1 MKNIVKSVERGGI
14 YYADLRPVIG
24 SEQGGIR
31 PVLIVQNDIGNK
43 YSPTTIVVA
52 LTTKTKKSN
61 IPTHVDIHSNKING
75 LKEDSVALCE
85 QFRTI
90 DKERL
95 KDKVGHVDD
104 DTLNNVLSAVKIS
117 LNMI

>member
-1 MKNIVKSVERGGI
+1 MKNYIKRGDI
-14 YYADLRPVIG
+14 FYADLRPVVG

-31 PVLIVQNDIGNK
+31 PVLIVQNDTGNK
-43 YSPTTIVVA
+43 FSPTTIVVA
-52 LTTKTKKSN
+52 LTTKIKKTT
-61 IPTHVDIHSNKING
+61 IPTHIDIHSDDNNG
-75 LKEDSVALCE
+75 LKSDSVALCE

-90 DKERL
+90 DKCRL

-104 DTLNNVLSAVKIS
+104 ETLNNVLSAVKVS

>member
-1 MKNIVKSVERGGI
+1 MKNFVKRGDI
-14 YYADLRPVIG
+14 FYADLRPVVG

-31 PVLIVQNDIGNK
+31 PVLIVQNDTGNRF
-43 YSPTTIVVA
+43 SPTTIVVT
-52 LTTKTKKSN
+52 LTTKTKKSTV
-61 IPTHVDIHSNKING
+61 PTHVDLHSDNNNG
-75 LKEDSVALCE
+75 LRSDSVALGE

-90 DKERL
+90 DKGRL

-104 DTLNNVLSAVKIS
+104 ETLNNVLDAVKVS